1 MEIAEK
7 PDRRIV
13 PDRRKQ
19 PPFFASRHAFIVG
32 RRKIIRR
39 ELDKKKYIFVDWYS
53 PQLLITLL
61 FLLILSLL
69 DAYFTLTLIK
79 EHGVAEANPI
89 MAFYL
94 ECGDISFI
102 TGKFLFSTASIFIF
116 CLYNN
121 FFVTKVSLASSII
134 IYLVVILYELNIMY
148 KFFPQL

>member
-1 MEIAEK
+1 MEIVEK
-7 PDRRIV
+7 SDRRNV
-13 PDRRKQ
+13 CDRRKQ
-19 PPFFASRHAFIVG
+19 PTLFASRHTFISG

-61 FLLILSLL
+61 ILVILSLL
-69 DAYFTLTLIK
+69 DASFTLTLIK
-79 EHGVAEANPI
+79 EHGMVEANPV

-94 ECGDISFI
+94 ECSDISFI
-102 TGKFLFSTASIFIF
+102 TGKFLFTTVSIFIF

-134 IYLVVILYELNIMY
+134 MYLVVILYELNIMHQY
-148 KFFPQL
+148 FL